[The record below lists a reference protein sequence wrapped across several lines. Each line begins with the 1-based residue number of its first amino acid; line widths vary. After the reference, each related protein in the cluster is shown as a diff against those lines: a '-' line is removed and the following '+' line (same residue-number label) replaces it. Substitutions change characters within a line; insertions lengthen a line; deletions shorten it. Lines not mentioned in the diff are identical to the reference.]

1 MAYDALKALIRQ
13 YIKTN
18 GNNDITGQILQNVL
32 VEMVNNYPDISAL
45 ASQTWVGNN
54 FLPKLDFDP
63 SLAHNDDPM
72 LSIGTTYSITTPG
85 YHDWLVLSLQP
96 DILEVT
102 PSLATSGTI
111 IVYKAKQIPAT
122 QTVVGVLYTR
132 QDNPAMVY
140 VDYVKVGT

>member
-32 VEMVNNYPDISAL
+32 VEMVNNYPDISSL
-45 ASQTWVGNN
+45 ASQSWVGNN

-63 SLAHNDDPM
+63 SLVHNDDP
-72 LSIGTTYSITTPG
+72 LTTVGNTYTVSTPG
-85 YHDWLVLSLQP
+85 NHNWLVFSLQP

-102 PSLATSGTI
+102 PSIASSGTI
-111 IVYKAKQIPAT
+111 IKYKAKQIPAS
-122 QTVVGVLYTR
+122 QTIVGVLYTR